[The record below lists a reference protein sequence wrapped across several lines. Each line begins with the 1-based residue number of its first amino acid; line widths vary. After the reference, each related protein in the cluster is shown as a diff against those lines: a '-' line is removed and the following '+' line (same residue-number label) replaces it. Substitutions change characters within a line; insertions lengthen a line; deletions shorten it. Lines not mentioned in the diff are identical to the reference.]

1 MTNNP
6 NNIFKPT
13 ISAEEVSRL
22 RLKAFEGR
30 ITTIFREDQVESA
43 LQIIEGHTVVGFDTE
58 TKPTFKKGEYNH
70 VSLMQIALPDHVLLF
85 RLNTIP
91 LGSELTTLLANA
103 GVLKVGIALADD
115 IKSLQKLS
123 PFEARGFLELN
134 KAVKPIGIE
143 SNGLKKLTATILGY
157 RISKSAQVSNWEN
170 KRLTEKQ
177 IRYAATD
184 AWVCLEMYN
193 RLVSL
198 GFDLTGDLP

>member
-1 MTNNP
+1 MTNDI
-6 NNIFKPT
+6 NNIFRPN
-13 ISAEEVSRL
+13 ISAEEISHL
-22 RLKAFEGR
+22 KLKAFEGR
-30 ITTIFREDQVESA
+30 ITTVYREDQVEKA
-43 LQIIEGHTVVGFDTE
+43 LQLIEGHTVVGFDTE
-58 TKPTFKKGEYNH
+58 TKPTFKKGQYNH
-70 VSLMQIALPDHVLLF
+70 VSLMQIALPDNVFLF

-91 LGSELTTLLANA
+91 LGPELKALLDDANL
-103 GVLKVGIALADD
+103 LKVGIALADD
-115 IKSLQKLS
+115 IKSLQKLQ

-134 KAVKPIGIE
+134 RAVKPIGIE

-193 RLVSL
+193 KLVSL
-198 GFDLTGDLP
+198 GYDLKEGK